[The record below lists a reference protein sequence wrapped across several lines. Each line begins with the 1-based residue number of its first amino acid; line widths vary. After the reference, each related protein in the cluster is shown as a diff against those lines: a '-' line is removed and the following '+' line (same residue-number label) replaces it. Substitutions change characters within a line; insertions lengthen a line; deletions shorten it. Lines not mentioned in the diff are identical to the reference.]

1 MIYTKKYAWIRKTYA
16 DKNVWVR
23 KIYSYKNMSGKGK
36 CIRIKTDT

>member
-23 KIYSYKNMSGKGK
+23 KIYTYKNMSGKGK
-36 CIRIKTDT
+36 RIRIKTDT